1 MGAGPPRAWSSRPF
15 SFREQQEDEILHNMI
30 RKMGDWVAW
39 EVEAGLDPGGVGP
52 PVGVGAGTHM
62 AGSP

>member
-1 MGAGPPRAWSSRPF
+1 ML
-15 SFREQQEDEILHNMI
+15 QNMI

-39 EVEAGLDPGGVGP
+39 EVGAGLDPGGVGA

>member
-1 MGAGPPRAWSSRPF
+1 ML
-15 SFREQQEDEILHNMI
+15 QNMI
-30 RKMGDWVAW
+30 RKLGDWVAW
-39 EVEAGLDPGGVGP
+39 EVGAGLDPRGVGP